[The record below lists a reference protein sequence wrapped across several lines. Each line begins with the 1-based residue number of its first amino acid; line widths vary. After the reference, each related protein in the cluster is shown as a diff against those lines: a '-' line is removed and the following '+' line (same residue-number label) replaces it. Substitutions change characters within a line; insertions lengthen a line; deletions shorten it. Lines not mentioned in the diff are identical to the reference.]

1 LTRGRWRNCFGEVI
15 PMATLREYFDA
26 DFNYAARLHVAVPG
40 CEDAIDVALLYDFSA
55 FTAFLVCYVPGER
68 TVDYFLALL
77 EAFQPGKSQL
87 NLKGRVTLPSARSFP
102 GALEVRN
109 VNPFEMRARFHGDP
123 EWMSINEIRT
133 STRLFVYSESQLTED
148 DIKRLKEKGRELDLR
163 VQFRSTD
170 HAQERS
176 RHENPLAFISHDSRD
191 KAVAKSIALQLQR
204 QLCPVWYD
212 EFSLRVGANLRDSIE
227 GGLKK
232 CKKVVLVLSP
242 NFFSN
247 GGWTKKEFDSVFTR
261 EILEQQQIVLPVW
274 LGVTKQEVY
283 EYSPSLLNIKGLDWN
298 RLGEEEACRQL
309 ALVLLDQER

>member
-1 LTRGRWRNCFGEVI
+1 
-15 PMATLREYFDA
+15 MATLREYFDA
-26 DFNYAARLHVAVPG
+26 DFNYAARLHVSVPG
-40 CEDAIDVALLYDFSA
+40 CEDAVEVALLYDFSG
-55 FTAFLVCYVPGER
+55 FTAFMTCYVPGER
-68 TVDYFLALL
+68 AVDYFVELL
-77 EAFQPGKSQL
+77 KAFQPGKSQL
-87 NLKGRVTLPSARSFP
+87 NLKGAVTLPSTRSFP
-102 GALEVRN
+102 GTLEVGN

-123 EWMSINEIRT
+123 EWVSISEIKT
-133 STRLFVYSESQLTED
+133 STRLFIYSESRLTESE
-148 DIKRLKEKGRELDLR
+148 ITRLKEKGRELDLR

-191 KAVAKSIALQLQR
+191 KQIAKNIALNLQR

-261 EILEQQQIVLPVW
+261 EILEQRQIVLPVW
-274 LGVTKQEVY
+274 VGVTKQEVY
-283 EYSPSLLNIKGLDWN
+283 DYSPSLLNVKGVGWN
-298 RLGEEEACRQL
+298 RLGQEEVCRQL
-309 ALVLLDQER
+309 LLVLLDQER